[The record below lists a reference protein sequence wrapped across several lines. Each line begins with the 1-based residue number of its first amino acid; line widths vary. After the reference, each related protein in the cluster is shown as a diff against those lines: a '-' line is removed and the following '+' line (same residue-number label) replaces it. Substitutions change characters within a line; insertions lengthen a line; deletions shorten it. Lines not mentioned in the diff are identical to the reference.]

1 MRIEDRDK
9 AYEFLRMWEKNHDSQ
24 KLRNEVANQWKLGNR
39 GEKGD
44 WK

>member
-1 MRIEDRDK
+1 MRIEDRNK
-9 AYEFLRMWEKNHDSQ
+9 AYEFLRMWEAKHDSQ
-24 KLRNEVANQWKLGNR
+24 QLRAVVKAQWDAGNQ